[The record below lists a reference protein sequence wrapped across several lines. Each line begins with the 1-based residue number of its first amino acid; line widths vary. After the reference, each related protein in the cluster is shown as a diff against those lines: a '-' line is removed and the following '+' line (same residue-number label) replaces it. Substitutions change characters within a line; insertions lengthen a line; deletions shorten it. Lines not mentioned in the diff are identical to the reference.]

1 MAEGKKRVF
10 TREAAVTAVIEM
22 IDRIQAVNNGNA
34 DHPYLNRIQDVILFG
49 SLVNN
54 PEAEYVHDA
63 DVAVITDDDRNKMLE
78 FRKLHP
84 ELSVRGDVISNFFT
98 EHVLMMRY
106 IKGKKYLLS
115 ILSNVEEGN
124 GVRDFATTD
133 KHIWLF
139 KDYSLCED
147 AIDQLKE
154 LIKP

>member
-22 IDRIQAVNNGNA
+22 IDRIRAVNNGTA

-49 SLVNN
+49 SLVNR

-78 FRKLHP
+78 FRKQHP
-84 ELSVRGDVISNFFT
+84 ELRIGGDVISNFFT
-98 EHVLMMRY
+98 EHILMMRY

-115 ILSNVEEGN
+115 ILSNVEEGKEI
-124 GVRDFATTD
+124 RDFATSD

-139 KDYSLCED
+139 KDYALCEGT
-147 AIDQLKE
+147 IDQLKG